1 VPEPIPPAAP
11 NDQTALIL
19 ARLNRLEATL
29 APTVTVRW
37 RIGPVTPQQQLPSG
51 TQTSAQP
58 RAEGTSPM
66 ADLILTADQQA
77 RLAATGQDADG
88 NPVDLTGGITYGV
101 SDPAILTLTD
111 NGDGTAL
118 VVTTGPTG
126 SALVTAT
133 GTVAGGGQVIG
144 SLAVDVVAGDVA
156 SIQISATAEPQG
168 TP

>member
-1 VPEPIPPAAP
+1 
-11 NDQTALIL
+11 
-19 ARLNRLEATL
+19 
-29 APTVTVRW
+29 
-37 RIGPVTPQQQLPSG
+37 
-51 TQTSAQP
+51 
-58 RAEGTSPM
+58 M
-66 ADLILTADQQA
+66 ADLVLTADQQA

-168 TP
+168 TPPAG